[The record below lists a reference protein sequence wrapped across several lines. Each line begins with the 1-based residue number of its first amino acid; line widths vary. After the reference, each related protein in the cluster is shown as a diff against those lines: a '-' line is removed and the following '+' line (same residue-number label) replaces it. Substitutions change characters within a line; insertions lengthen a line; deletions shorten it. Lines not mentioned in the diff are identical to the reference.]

1 MSREWCLAMTFCC
14 VDLPF
19 RSHTRAG
26 WMRGAI
32 DQRGSA
38 MSSRCAHAPERQAK
52 AESGSSRMAVL
63 CRPSAR
69 EGPAKPCP
77 RGLLKWRPAREAES
91 ALRQR
96 PGGALQA
103 VNSRPARACSRIAA
117 ALNVRACPLLHQ
129 LPCRS
134 RRANSPP
141 IDSTTVQATAP
152 GNEGLAWLQT
162 SVRSVHSSARP
173 SPA

>member
-52 AESGSSRMAVL
+52 AGSG
-63 CRPSAR
+63 
-69 EGPAKPCP
+69 
-77 RGLLKWRPAREAES
+77 
-91 ALRQR
+91 
-96 PGGALQA
+96 
-103 VNSRPARACSRIAA
+103 
-117 ALNVRACPLLHQ
+117 
-129 LPCRS
+129 RS
-134 RRANSPP
+134 RRACRLAAIDPERNLKGLKSPP
-141 IDSTTVQATAP
+141 ESR
-152 GNEGLAWLQT
+152 L
-162 SVRSVHSSARP
+162 SAVNRKV
-173 SPA
+173 PAQGTDGHY

>member
-52 AESGSSRMAVL
+52 AGSCRLPLVDLIAMQALGQMPISGHSQ
-63 CRPSAR
+63 
-69 EGPAKPCP
+69 GPA
-77 RGLLKWRPAREAES
+77 
-91 ALRQR
+91 
-96 PGGALQA
+96 
-103 VNSRPARACSRIAA
+103 
-117 ALNVRACPLLHQ
+117 
-129 LPCRS
+129 
-134 RRANSPP
+134 
-141 IDSTTVQATAP
+141 IDP
-152 GNEGLAWLQT
+152 
-162 SVRSVHSSARP
+162 
-173 SPA
+173 

>member
-52 AESGSSRMAVL
+52 ADR
-63 CRPSAR
+63 
-69 EGPAKPCP
+69 
-77 RGLLKWRPAREAES
+77 
-91 ALRQR
+91 
-96 PGGALQA
+96 
-103 VNSRPARACSRIAA
+103 
-117 ALNVRACPLLHQ
+117 
-129 LPCRS
+129 
-134 RRANSPP
+134 SPP
-141 IDSTTVQATAP
+141 ISPHRT
-152 GNEGLAWLQT
+152 LAFGQKQT
-162 SVRSVHSSARP
+162 FVLLFIFY
-173 SPA
+173 

>member
-52 AESGSSRMAVL
+52 AELGHSLSELKRL
-63 CRPSAR
+63 QSA
-69 EGPAKPCP
+69 
-77 RGLLKWRPAREAES
+77 
-91 ALRQR
+91 
-96 PGGALQA
+96 
-103 VNSRPARACSRIAA
+103 
-117 ALNVRACPLLHQ
+117 
-129 LPCRS
+129 
-134 RRANSPP
+134 
-141 IDSTTVQATAP
+141 
-152 GNEGLAWLQT
+152 
-162 SVRSVHSSARP
+162 
-173 SPA
+173 

>member
-52 AESGSSRMAVL
+52 ADSGRPRAVL
-63 CRPSAR
+63 RQ
-69 EGPAKPCP
+69 
-77 RGLLKWRPAREAES
+77 RGLPTAVIACQWTQPTALHATPVARLCDSQQVALNGCSRAERLAHLDPLQNFKSLLSLQSFRPRYSDGVIRKARLKWRTIWLASEKPQLSATSLSGMSVLSVSMRLAR
-91 ALRQR
+91 
-96 PGGALQA
+96 
-103 VNSRPARACSRIAA
+103 N
-117 ALNVRACPLLHQ
+117 
-129 LPCRS
+129 
-134 RRANSPP
+134 
-141 IDSTTVQATAP
+141 
-152 GNEGLAWLQT
+152 
-162 SVRSVHSSARP
+162 
-173 SPA
+173 

>member
-52 AESGSSRMAVL
+52 A
-63 CRPSAR
+63 
-69 EGPAKPCP
+69 
-77 RGLLKWRPAREAES
+77 
-91 ALRQR
+91 
-96 PGGALQA
+96 
-103 VNSRPARACSRIAA
+103 ACSRMSFDTE
-117 ALNVRACPLLHQ
+117 RRRQ
-129 LPCRS
+129 LKADVDGFHWRKSGPRCNRS
-134 RRANSPP
+134 EADRS
-141 IDSTTVQATAP
+141 QAQ
-152 GNEGLAWLQT
+152 GL
-162 SVRSVHSSARP
+162 R
-173 SPA
+173 